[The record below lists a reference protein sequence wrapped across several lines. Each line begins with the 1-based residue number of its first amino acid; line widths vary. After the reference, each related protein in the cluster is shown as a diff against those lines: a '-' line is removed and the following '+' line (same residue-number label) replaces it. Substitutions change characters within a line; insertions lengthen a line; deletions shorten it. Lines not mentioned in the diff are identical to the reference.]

1 MPVILPQKTVV
12 FQQIFGNFRPFCCN
26 IDNFRPFSV
35 TLGHLSNKCAK
46 MTFEQIEA
54 VGVFLAHFWQL
65 KAMES

>member
-1 MPVILPQKTVV
+1 MPVIFPKKTVV

-46 MTFEQIEA
+46 MTFEKLKQ
-54 VGVFLAHFWQL
+54 LATLGHFWQL